1 MAYIHGRPGIHDT
14 VTGRAR
20 HKDILLRIALPLL
33 FLFILASAG
42 LHAFQHGSYILTAL
56 FAAFFVFLL
65 LRFEELGLTLAQ
77 RLSGGDAKARADRI
91 VAKTLRLLPE
101 GYQVFHGLDVGGAH
115 IDHAVV
121 GPNGFFLITTKTHLG
136 RITESRD
143 SLRLNGWPFLVDIIG
158 QSWRQSQAL
167 LRRLDL
173 QHSGAVQVCPVL
185 CFSRGSVETGRL
197 VRGVMIAQASTLSR
211 MILEHESPLSS
222 EKILLLTDSL
232 APLVRIKANVI
243 EATHLDPHG
252 DDGPAH
258 ARRPACGKCRHI
270 PSDLEAEL
278 FPGECPRCG
287 RLYSSG
293 NDEDPSNAVP
303 AALRSSAAPLAVAG
317 LIVASGAALLAWQAG
332 LVAPRPSDPAPAS
345 QPVDTEPAPV
355 QESVQTE
362 PAPPVPDPGGP
373 AIAESAGALPDQG
386 KDASPVLTQTS
397 PEQEESG
404 ADASSNGPKA
414 PAPQAQVDPGSDSA
428 NRTTAALQANATAQG
443 QHADAACEPSA
454 AMGAQQAQAARRSP
468 AGLSAEGTLT
478 IVSARPLTLWLTND
492 QTFKRF
498 GPYRAKPRKALDIV
512 LPKGCY
518 SVVMLDNGRL
528 RQTTVSFLSDSGRLD
543 F

>member
-1 MAYIHGRPGIHDT
+1 MAYIYGRPGINDT
-14 VTGRAR
+14 VTDRAR
-20 HKDILLRIALPLL
+20 RKDILLRIALPLL

-42 LHAFQHGSYILTAL
+42 LHAFQHGSYVLTAL
-56 FAAFFVFLL
+56 FVAFFVFLV

-136 RITESRD
+136 RVTESRD
-143 SLRLNGWPFLVDIIG
+143 SLRLNGWPFLTDIIG

-243 EATHLDPHG
+243 EATHLDRQE

-258 ARRPACGKCRHI
+258 ARRPACGKCRHV

-293 NDEDPSNAVP
+293 NDEDPSYTVP
-303 AALRSSAAPLAVAG
+303 AALGSSPAPLAVAG
-317 LIVASGAALLAWQAG
+317 LLVVSGVALLAWQAG
-332 LVAPRPSDPAPAS
+332 LVGPGPSDPAPVS
-345 QPVDTEPAPV
+345 QPADAEPAPV
-355 QESVQTE
+355 QESVETE
-362 PAPPVPDPGGP
+362 PTPPVPDPSGP
-373 AIAESAGALPDQG
+373 ASAESAGPIPAQG
-386 KDASPVLTQTS
+386 KNASPVPAQTS
-397 PEQEESG
+397 LGQEEAG
-404 ADASSNGPKA
+404 ANVSSNSPKDPATQVQAA
-414 PAPQAQVDPGSDSA
+414 PGTDSA
-428 NRTTAALQANATAQG
+428 NETTAASQADATAQG
-443 QHADAACEPSA
+443 QHADAACEPA
-454 AMGAQQAQAARRSP
+454 AMGEQQAQAARRSP
-468 AGLSAEGTLT
+468 ANLSAEGTLT

-492 QTFKRF
+492 QNFKRF
-498 GPYRAKPRKALDIV
+498 GPYRTSARKALDIV

-518 SVVMLDNGRL
+518 SVVLLDDGRL